1 MKPFSTVKW
10 NCPRVTLLQWSAI
23 TLPPSEVVERNAS
36 LRGTRLN
43 QRDVSGFDF
52 LAPFRVWTMR
62 NWNAMEVSNQLIA
75 PWWVTRSSSK
85 DGWHLDDN
93 KTRMPPPSAIS
104 SAEPLQLMLL
114 QLILLHQPP
123 TASDAELQINRKDA
137 DIRGKWSL
145 ALSGGDP

>member
-52 LAPFRVWTMR
+52 HAPFRVWTMR

-75 PWWVTRSSSK
+75 PWWVTRSSK

-104 SAEPLQLMLL
+104 SAEPLRLMLL

>member
-104 SAEPLQLMLL
+104 PPPNHCNWCCCNWFCCISHPPPRMLSFR
-114 QLILLHQPP
+114 LIEKMRIF
-123 TASDAELQINRKDA
+123 A
-137 DIRGKWSL
+137 G
-145 ALSGGDP
+145 SGR